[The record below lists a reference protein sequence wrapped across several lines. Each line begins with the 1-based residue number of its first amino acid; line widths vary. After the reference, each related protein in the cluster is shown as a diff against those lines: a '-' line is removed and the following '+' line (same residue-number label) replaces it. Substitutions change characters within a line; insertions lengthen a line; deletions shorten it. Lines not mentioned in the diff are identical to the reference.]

1 MTNVWYYV
9 LLCAVSLTFPGTDIS
24 PGFDQMINDE
34 VVYSLSTV
42 IGTVSTDRIIEKMAF
57 GTDGFIVLTDKTL
70 GIFMVVETNKMERDL
85 HDGLVC
91 ALISS
96 VNSSSINLQGV
107 N

>member
-1 MTNVWYYV
+1 MTN
-9 LLCAVSLTFPGTDIS
+9 G
-24 PGFDQMINDE
+24 E

-42 IGTVSTDRIIEKMAF
+42 IGTVSTDRFIEKMAL

-70 GIFMVVETNKMERDL
+70 GIFMVVETQKLERDL
-85 HDGLVC
+85 HDVLVC

-96 VNSSSINLQGV
+96 VNSSIINLQGV